1 MSVRVRLIDIGETIS
16 VSPNV
21 YKYNL
26 IDDAKNLPPM
36 AILCRVE
43 KVRKILSE
51 YNGTVSFF

>member
-1 MSVRVRLIDIGETIS
+1 MAIRIRLIDIGETIS

-26 IDDAKNLPPM
+26 IERAKRIPPM

-43 KVRKILSE
+43 KVQFHIILWAK
-51 YNGTVSFF
+51 